1 MGGIGELL
9 LDIGTLGISA
19 NIRGK
24 RRARRARQRQVAIQ
38 TRRAKIGQIREA
50 RIRRGVITNIAQQT
64 GAFTSAAAGG
74 VAGITTQ
81 LGTNLSF
88 LDEQFRVQQQLFS
101 AERLINRG
109 QAIAAAA
116 DLFQTAAGR

>member
-1 MGGIGELL
+1 MGDVGELL
-9 LDIGTLGISA
+9 LDIGTAGISA

-24 RRARRARQRQVAIQ
+24 RRARRARERQVAIQ
-38 TRRAKIGQIREA
+38 TRRAKVAQIREA
-50 RIRRGVITNIAQQT
+50 RIRRGVITNISQQT

-74 VAGITTQ
+74 IAGITTQ

-109 QAIAAAA
+109 QAIAAAQELLREA
-116 DLFQTAAGR
+116 VPK